1 MTKAMTFDIS
11 KINIP
16 SNPGI
21 YLMKDSH
28 EKIIY
33 IGKAKNL
40 KNRIRSYFL
49 KNQNYKTQKL
59 VENISDIEFVLTD
72 NESEAFLLESNMI
85 KKHRPKFNIE
95 LKDQQRYTYLRISDE
110 KYPRLLVARRTRDGK
125 FLGNGKIFGP
135 FMQGSSKLLTI
146 GTLRKAFQIRICK
159 QLPKKVCL
167 EYHLGNCEG
176 PCEFK
181 DAQEKYAN
189 HVSALEE
196 VLKGKNQTQIFT
208 AKLKEEMSQAAA
220 SQQFERAK
228 DIRDTLI
235 RLGSLQT
242 KQKMEY
248 VENSDEEYFGI
259 GDKDQTVTVMNFRMI
274 NGVMRDSDKFFFDLV
289 GDNNFSNFLFQYYTV
304 HKIPKFVYV
313 NELPDNKMLLESLL
327 SQQAGFSVE
336 IICPKRGKKKD
347 IIELILKNISLIHSK
362 GGNLG
367 LIELKEVL
375 HLSVIPNVIECFDI
389 SNHGD
394 EFAVGSMSRFV
405 DGKPNK
411 SGYRK
416 FKIKTVTGRDDFA
429 MISEIIKRRYLRLL
443 EENSQ
448 LPDLILIDGGKGQLN
463 AALKSLQSLG
473 LNLDCIS
480 LAKEN
485 EEVYVS
491 YQKNPI
497 IISKDKPSLKI
508 LQHARDETHRFGVS
522 YNRTIRKNKIRKKE
536 IFD

>member
-1 MTKAMTFDIS
+1 MTFDIS
-11 KINIP
+11 KIHIP

-21 YLMKDSH
+21 YLMKNSDK
-28 EKIIY
+28 KIIY

-40 KNRIRSYFL
+40 KNRVKSYFL

-85 KKHRPKFNIE
+85 KKYRPKFNIE
-95 LKDQQRYTYLRISDE
+95 LKDQQRYTYLRISNE
-110 KYPRLLVARRTRDGK
+110 KYPRLLVARRTHDGK
-125 FLGNGKIFGP
+125 FLGDGKILGP

-146 GTLRKAFQIRICK
+146 GTLRKAFQIRICT

-181 DAQEKYAN
+181 DAQDKYN
-189 HVSALEE
+189 QHVSSLEE
-196 VLKGKNQTQIFT
+196 VLKGKNQTLVFT
-208 AKLKEEMSQAAA
+208 KKLKEEMTQAAE

-259 GDKDQTVTVMNFRMI
+259 GNKDQTVTVMNFRMI

-289 GDNNFSNFLFQYYTV
+289 GDNSFSNFLFQYYTI
-304 HKIPKFVYV
+304 HKIPKFILVS
-313 NELPDNKMLLESLL
+313 ELPENKILLESLL
-327 SQQAGFSVE
+327 SEQAGFSVE
-336 IICPKRGKKKD
+336 IICPQRGKRKD
-347 IIELILKNISLIHSK
+347 IINLILKNISLIHSK
-362 GGNLG
+362 GGDLG
-367 LIELKEVL
+367 LIELKEIL
-375 HLSVIPNVIECFDI
+375 HLSVIPSIIECFDI

-394 EFAVGSMSRFV
+394 DFAVGSMSRFV

-416 FKIKTVTGRDDFA
+416 FKIKTVSSRDDFA
-429 MISEIIKRRYLRLL
+429 MISEVIKRRYLRLL
-443 EENSQ
+443 EEHSP

-473 LNLDCIS
+473 LKINCIS

-485 EEVYVS
+485 EEIFVPN
-491 YQKNPI
+491 QKDSI
-497 IISKDKPSLKI
+497 VISKDKPSLKI
-508 LQHARDETHRFGVS
+508 LQYARDETHRFGVA
-522 YNRTIRKNKIRKKE
+522 YNRAIRKNQIK
-536 IFD
+536 